1 MAAEINW
8 GFDKV
13 KEGQK
18 TTSEINWGFDKDI
31 GDKEEQDQFIK
42 ADPATEDADAIES
55 WAQDQD
61 KMKNLSIYM
70 EQRYGEEGY
79 KQPNESNTD
88 YVKRFLTHARGIENN
103 SMRLMQQ
110 IDYLREASDDQRI
123 AFGAVYDE
131 YNKLPYFADGT
142 ARAVKDTLTQLV
154 FDPINIFSLGIGRVA
169 ASTVGKVAV
178 KEGLKKY
185 IPKTVAKNAIAK
197 GALTGAVGGGITG
210 VGFDAGLQEVER
222 KGYVG
227 DAKPEDKLKID
238 RLYKSGLIGAGLGGA
253 LGGVGSI
260 GAVKS
265 AKQLAIE
272 GAKRPKSLTSTADAT
287 ASKNAKEG
295 SFDPL
300 TGLNATLKFTDDELD
315 NLKKLKAKKEKG
327 LDPSEK
333 DALKGHAFL
342 QPEVLT
348 SLSVKMTK
356 VVENLAK
363 ETNGTDMDILKKHP
377 AVFNKKGE
385 QVEGKKV
392 FEMVQDVL
400 VELSGPD
407 VFNKKGQRKRGIDVD
422 ALERS
427 IVKSGMTK
435 EEFVDFLEITQAQGY
450 DIGSLIRG
458 SVSEGATKMGAGGP
472 LGKMR
477 KVLHDLPEEQKN
489 RLNKLYGT
497 PEDTSSILG
506 TGYRWLRKADRERRA
521 MMVTQIATT
530 ARNVATAIS
539 VVNFQT
545 AASLMEASIYHFS
558 KSLRKKQTGKNI
570 NPNKDF
576 RQSLTEIWKDSFG
589 LLSSITN
596 QQNSD
601 DLARFVL
608 RHNPK
613 QQKALLRTVQEAG
626 SDADLSRFT
635 MFFNRLNLAQDVFF
649 RRAFFTHSVDK
660 KLRRAGIGDKA
671 KNIYTKKER
680 ELLKLKDNDFVSGID
695 YLLKTDKDVPLDI
708 LKGSVD
714 DALTNTFALMPKNGP
729 ARNII
734 KAIEGLPGVPVFG
747 TGEFPFARFMANAIA
762 FQFKYSPF
770 NAAVALTNGIGFLRR
785 KNKGLI
791 KAKDLDLENDRA
803 LQDFAKRFSESVVG
817 GAALATA
824 YYYRLQNQDTKWY
837 EGRSKDGKT
846 IDLRPFFPLAPYLI
860 IGDLA
865 VKWSKGETIKLTMIG
880 DITEGLT
887 GSQFRA
893 GAASYSLNKFYE
905 LFGNPDSIS
914 AKEQVGEMFGTY
926 MGEIMGGFF
935 TPGRVLKD
943 IVATFDEESAIV
955 RDPRQIEGEGFERG
969 FDAFLKTTF
978 HKNLPFLEKS
988 LPELQL
994 PTREGT
1000 IYRQSPFYGQ
1010 TLGLRFIQKRTPEE
1024 RELVRLGF
1032 ENYEIMRTT
1041 GDKKADDLIKKQL
1054 APLIV
1059 TFLKPVLNSA
1069 SYKNFSEPQK
1079 RNYVNK
1085 YLQDLRADAKS
1096 IAKAIAQA
1104 ESIKDDKPF
1113 TPFDR
1118 VEYLRLSKDAKALA
1132 EEYFQDEYGKSVAET
1147 QYYKLG
1153 KEIGLMLQKA
1163 YSP

>member
-1 MAAEINW
+1 M
-8 GFDKV
+8 DK
-13 KEGQK
+13 KEALKQ
-18 TTSEINWGFDKDI
+18 I
-31 GDKEEQDQFIK
+31 KEK
-42 ADPATEDADAIES
+42 SSLRVAS
-55 WAQDQD
+55 
-61 KMKNLSIYM
+61 
-70 EQRYGEEGY
+70 
-79 KQPNESNTD
+79 
-88 YVKRFLTHARGIENN
+88 FLI
-103 SMRLMQQ
+103 S
-110 IDYLREASDDQRI
+110 
-123 AFGAVYDE
+123 
-131 YNKLPYFADGT
+131 YNKLMADKEVVL
-142 ARAVKDTLTQLV
+142 AAVEQ
-154 FDPINIFSLGIGRVA
+154 
-169 ASTVGKVAV
+169 
-178 KEGLKKY
+178 
-185 IPKTVAKNAIAK
+185 
-197 GALTGAVGGGITG
+197 GGGFLQYADEKLKADEEIVLTALKNG
-210 VGFDAGLQEVER
+210 GTLHDA
-222 KGYVG
+222 
-227 DAKPEDKLKID
+227 DDKLKAD
-238 RLYKSGLIGAGLGGA
+238 KKFVLK
-253 LGGVGSI
+253 
-260 GAVKS
+260 AVKQS
-265 AKQLAIE
+265 DIALRDADEKFKADKEIVLTAVKQFGDALQY
-272 GAKRPKSLTSTADAT
+272 AD
-287 ASKNAKEG
+287 
-295 SFDPL
+295 D
-300 TGLNATLKFTDDELD
+300 
-315 NLKKLKAKKEKG
+315 KLKADKEVVLG
-327 LDPSEK
+327 
-333 DALKGHAFL
+333 ALKQSCDSL
-342 QPEVLT
+342 QHV
-348 SLSVKMTK
+348 
-356 VVENLAK
+356 
-363 ETNGTDMDILKKHP
+363 DMK
-377 AVFNKKGE
+377 
-385 QVEGKKV
+385 
-392 FEMVQDVL
+392 
-400 VELSGPD
+400 
-407 VFNKKGQRKRGIDVD
+407 
-422 ALERS
+422 
-427 IVKSGMTK
+427 
-435 EEFVDFLEITQAQGY
+435 
-450 DIGSLIRG
+450 
-458 SVSEGATKMGAGGP
+458 
-472 LGKMR
+472 
-477 KVLHDLPEEQKN
+477 
-489 RLNKLYGT
+489 
-497 PEDTSSILG
+497 
-506 TGYRWLRKADRERRA
+506 
-521 MMVTQIATT
+521 
-530 ARNVATAIS
+530 
-539 VVNFQT
+539 
-545 AASLMEASIYHFS
+545 
-558 KSLRKKQTGKNI
+558 
-570 NPNKDF
+570 
-576 RQSLTEIWKDSFG
+576 
-589 LLSSITN
+589 
-596 QQNSD
+596 
-601 DLARFVL
+601 
-608 RHNPK
+608 
-613 QQKALLRTVQEAG
+613 
-626 SDADLSRFT
+626 
-635 MFFNRLNLAQDVFF
+635 
-649 RRAFFTHSVDK
+649 
-660 KLRRAGIGDKA
+660 
-671 KNIYTKKER
+671 
-680 ELLKLKDNDFVSGID
+680 
-695 YLLKTDKDVPLDI
+695 LKTDKDVPLDI